1 MQQNASSN
9 GLGEALPGAAVN
21 NLFPAWQRRKQAT
34 IDPSV
39 DLARREFWRAY
50 HCGSLT
56 EDELGSILDRL
67 DFGAIH

>member
-1 MQQNASSN
+1 MQRNASSN
-9 GLGEALPGAAVN
+9 GLGEALPGAAVK
-21 NLFPAWQRRKQAT
+21 WQRGKQAT
-34 IDPSV
+34 IDASV

-50 HCGSLT
+50 HRGSLT